1 MTMGLRWAALA
12 SALAG
17 ILLLALLALATWGP
31 ASSSVNLPAVLGAGF
46 IDGLNP
52 CAIAVLLIFVSAI
65 LAAVERATGGS
76 DAARRHVLIGGGAYV
91 AGMYVTYFALG
102 VGLLGTIFFL
112 QETHLVG
119 RLAALV
125 AIALGLLSLQEGLV
139 PEWGQRLVMPAMF
152 HGTANRLARRVAPPA
167 LFLAGGL
174 VGLCTVPCSGSVYLA
189 TVALLSQQA
198 TYLSG
203 VFYLGL
209 YNLMF
214 VTPLLLLLAIAS
226 ARPTYRLLAR
236 AQLRARGALKL
247 LLGAATVGIGLLTLA
262 VM

>member
-1 MTMGLRWAALA
+1 MAIGLRWAAGA

-17 ILLLALLALATWGP
+17 IILALLALAIWGP
-31 ASSSVNLPAVLGAGF
+31 SSSSVNLPAVLGAGF

-52 CAIAVLLIFVSAI
+52 CAIALLLVFVAAM
-65 LAAVERATGGS
+65 LVAVERASRGSEAVRRRLLVGGGS
-76 DAARRHVLIGGGAYV
+76 YI
-91 AGMYVTYFALG
+91 AGMYATYFALG
-102 VGLLGTIFFL
+102 VGLLGTVFFL

-152 HGTANRLARRVAPPA
+152 HGTANRLAQRVAPPA
-167 LFLAGGL
+167 LFVAGGL
-174 VGLCTVPCSGSVYLA
+174 IGLCTVPCSGSVYLA

-203 VFYLGL
+203 LFYLGL

-214 VTPLLLLLAIAS
+214 VTPLLLLLALAS

-236 AQLRARGALKL
+236 IQLRARGGLKL
-247 LLGAATVGIGLLTLA
+247 LLGTATVGIGLLTLM

>member
-1 MTMGLRWAALA
+1 MTISRPWAAGVAGLA
-12 SALAG
+12 V
-17 ILLLALLALATWGP
+17 LALALVALAMWGP
-31 ASSSVNLPAVLGAGF
+31 SNSSINLAAVLGAGF

-65 LAAVERATGGS
+65 LAAVERATRGS
-76 DAARRHVLIGGGAYV
+76 DAARRQVLVGGGFYI
-91 AGMYVTYFALG
+91 AGMYIVYFSLG
-102 VGLLGTIFFL
+102 VGLLGTIVFL

-139 PEWGQRLVMPAMF
+139 PEWGQRLVMPARF
-152 HGTANRLARRVAPPA
+152 HGTAHRLAQRVSAPA
-167 LFLAGGL
+167 LFVAGG
-174 VGLCTVPCSGSVYLA
+174 VIGLCTVPCSGSVYLA

-203 VFYLGL
+203 ILYLGL

-214 VTPLLLLLAIAS
+214 VTPLLLLLALAS
-226 ARPTYRLLAR
+226 ARPTYRLLGR
-236 AQLRARGALKL
+236 AQLRARGTLKL
-247 LLGAATVGIGLLTLA
+247 LLGGATVGVGLLTLM

>member
-1 MTMGLRWAALA
+1 MGLRWAVLA

-17 ILLLALLALATWGP
+17 ILLALVAVAIWGP
-31 ASSSVNLPAVLGAGF
+31 STSSVNLAAVLGAGL

-52 CAIAVLLIFVSAI
+52 CAIAVLLIFVSAM
-65 LAAVERATGGS
+65 LAAVERATRGS
-76 DAARRHVLIGGGAYV
+76 DAARRYVLVGGGSYV
-91 AGMYVTYFALG
+91 AGLYVTYFSLG
-102 VGLLGTIFFL
+102 VGLLGTIVFL

-119 RLAALV
+119 RVAAVV
-125 AIALGLLSLQEGLV
+125 AIILGLLSFQEGLV

-152 HGTANRLARRVAPPA
+152 HGTADRLARWVAPPA

-174 VGLCTVPCSGSVYLA
+174 IGLCTIPCSGSVYLA

-203 VFYLGL
+203 IFYLGL

-214 VTPLLLLLAIAS
+214 VTPLLLLLAFAS

-236 AQLRARGALKL
+236 VQLRARGGLKL
-247 LLGAATVGIGLLTLA
+247 LLGATTVGIGLLTLA

>member
-1 MTMGLRWAALA
+1 MALSWRWAALA
-12 SALAG
+12 SALAATF
-17 ILLLALLALATWGP
+17 LALVAVVAIWGP

-52 CAIAVLLIFVSAI
+52 CAIALLLIFVAAI
-65 LAAVERATGGS
+65 LAAVERASGGS
-76 DAARRHVLIGGGAYV
+76 EAARRQVLLGGGAYI
-91 AGMYVTYFALG
+91 AGMYATYFALG
-102 VGLLGTIFFL
+102 LGLLGTIFFL

-119 RLAALV
+119 RLAAVV
-125 AIALGLLSLQEGLV
+125 AISLGLLSLQEGLV

-152 HGTANRLARRVAPPA
+152 HGTANSLARRVAPPA

-174 VGLCTVPCSGSVYLA
+174 IGLCTVPCSGSVYLA

-203 VFYLGL
+203 LLYLGL

-226 ARPTYRLLAR
+226 VRPTYRLLAR
-236 AQLRARGALKL
+236 GQLRARGALKL
-247 LLGAATVGIGLLTLA
+247 LLGGTTVAIGLLTLA